1 MNTVPAREIY
11 KLDGAIVPQLFIE
24 RDGDIYF
31 FDKINPHEGRFCRFQ
46 KGEVKVVLEVG
57 EGQGIIN
64 HRGEIYLLQIGETT
78 VISKYKLDGQMDRT
92 ISMDGIF
99 FDFKINESGYFI
111 LLGYIDN
118 ETVIKILNSRGLD
131 SGLIKPRKVLFGSC
145 IGLHDDDIY
154 LGGFDEK
161 NVFTLTSMNY
171 IGSIQNEWK
180 IDVDSEDR
188 IIGKIQRYEKFILL
202 HIVGKYDSVVI
213 LDSESGDFKE
223 IIPGDL
229 GLSSFID
236 TNIYDGEIQILDEK
250 NIYTWN
256 LGDVLNIS
264 RKSRF
269 KDKRDA
275 FSPASYQY
283 LMYLKGLEKELV
295 RSLKISLI
303 SMSIVIGYL
312 FYAKTLMDVPLVKII
327 SLSIPCFWILN
338 FTIASAKNFT
348 SFMDKSKRIDELL
361 GIYSSKRENYIIL
374 PIFTSLA
381 AVSFHALF
389 IYPDIRF
396 LALFITG
403 IVSIIFSILL
413 KLKLVKVVKL
423 QNKNVSIELLNFG
436 ESRFGEY
443 VRAVVENLKGKGS
456 ESAFVSLTLKRN
468 IDNEVVNRWIRSRKD
483 ILGISPNFII
493 CGNIVRMEFDFSKRD
508 IKYSRYS
515 ILMDYICYIEGDMD
529 IEEIQ
534 IGSLEDEG

>member
-118 ETVIKILNSRGLD
+118 ETVIKILNSSGLD

-264 RKSRF
+264 RKSRL

-275 FSPASYQY
+275 FNPASYQY

-403 IVSIIFSILL
+403 IVSFIFPILL

-515 ILMDYICYIEGDMD
+515 ILMDYICYIERDMD